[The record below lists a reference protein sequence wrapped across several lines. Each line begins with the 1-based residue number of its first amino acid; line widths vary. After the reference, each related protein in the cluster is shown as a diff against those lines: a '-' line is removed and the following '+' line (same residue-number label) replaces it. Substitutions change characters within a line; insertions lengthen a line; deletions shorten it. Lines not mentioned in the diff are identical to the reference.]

1 MGWNSIRRLALTV
14 LLMGAAQLVA
24 REGEVVPS
32 VEMGMSPD
40 EVLDQLGSPHGRGA
54 AGDREIW
61 TYPHH
66 RIVFQAGEVVVVQRS
81 GPALTPSSPASSRG
95 AARSEPTTPRDAN
108 LTPTASWLLSRPDP
122 VAITEDLKPTPVFIP
137 NPSPAQSPS
146 AQGVAAAEPP
156 GALKR
161 RVADVMVYIVGTSL
175 LVLALAAL
183 RQIRRQRPRQKRPSK
198 KSLSVAAAGGS
209 TLTLEQLL
217 CFEWKRLEELTARFF
232 SVQGWR
238 TEQIPSGTD
247 GSVHFK
253 LAHSSDPN
261 RRAYVSCKASQED
274 VDMMRVRDFYGSM
287 TADGVREGWFLTTSN
302 FTRAARSFAE
312 GKPLKL
318 MSGPEIVEEFGQ
330 LPEKDRKGILSGV
343 LSRN

>member
-1 MGWNSIRRLALTV
+1 MSRLALTV
-14 LLMGAAQLVA
+14 TLLIGAAEMAA
-24 REGEVVPS
+24 REGEIVPN

-40 EVLDQLGSPHGRGA
+40 QVLDQLGSPHGRGA

-81 GPALTPSSPASSRG
+81 GPALTPPPPVSTRG
-95 AARSEPTTPRDAN
+95 AARSDAAAPRDPN

-122 VAITEDLKPTPVFIP
+122 VASTEDLKPTPVFIT
-137 NPSPAQSPS
+137 NPSPAPQP
-146 AQGVAAAEPP
+146 AQVVAATEPP
-156 GALKR
+156 VPLKH
-161 RVADVMVYIVGTSL
+161 RVADVMVYLVGSSL
-175 LVLALAAL
+175 IALALAAL
-183 RQIRRQRPRQKRPSK
+183 RQIRRQRPRAKRSARK
-198 KSLSVAAAGGS
+198 LNSMIAAGS
-209 TLTLEQLL
+209 SSLTLEQLL